1 MSQAKR
7 IDDLSGNEL
16 LTTGEVASFLGV
28 SVRTVESWRQQGKPP
43 KYVRFS
49 HKLLRY
55 RAEDIKN
62 FINQQGE

>member
-7 IDDLSGNEL
+7 LDDLSANEL
-16 LTTGEVASFLGV
+16 LTTQDVASFLGV
-28 SVRTVESWRQQGKPP
+28 SVRTVEGWRQQGKPP
-43 KYVRFS
+43 KYQRFS

-55 RAEDIKN
+55 RAEDVKK

>member
-1 MSQAKR
+1 MSVARKL
-7 IDDLSGNEL
+7 DDLSANDL
-16 LTTGEVASFLGV
+16 LTTQDVASFLGV

-43 KYVRFS
+43 KYKRFS

-55 RAEDIKN
+55 RAEDVKK